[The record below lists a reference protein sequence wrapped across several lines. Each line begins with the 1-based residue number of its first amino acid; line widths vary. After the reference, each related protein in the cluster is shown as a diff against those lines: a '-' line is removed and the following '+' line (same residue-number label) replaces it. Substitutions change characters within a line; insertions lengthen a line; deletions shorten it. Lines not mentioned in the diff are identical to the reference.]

1 MRERRILSEVGGL
14 VSARRVGKACADGE
28 RLCGDGARDVGVSK
42 RRIQVLTEQ
51 DIARMDAKRKSKN
64 FFAFIRAAEAD
75 LSRFEPQAGKL
86 SNEAQKRREVPLESF
101 KSASKKGRGNFD
113 SE

>member
-1 MRERRILSEVGGL
+1 
-14 VSARRVGKACADGE
+14 
-28 RLCGDGARDVGVSK
+28 VSK

-64 FFAFIRAAEAD
+64 FFAFVRTAEAD
-75 LSRFEPQAGKL
+75 LSRFDSQADKL
-86 SNEAQKRREVPLESF
+86 SSEAEKRREVPLESF
-101 KSASKKGRGNFD
+101 KSASEKGRGNFD

>member
-1 MRERRILSEVGGL
+1 M
-14 VSARRVGKACADGE
+14 
-28 RLCGDGARDVGVSK
+28 SK

-51 DIARMDAKRKSKN
+51 DIARMDAKRKPRN

-86 SNEAQKRREVPLESF
+86 SSEAEKRWEVPLESF
-101 KSASKKGRGNFD
+101 KSASEKGRDNID